1 MMTTKTMFV
10 GIVAAIILQRLSELR
25 ISQRNVAY
33 LLAQGG
39 REHDSNYLWMVK
51 ALQISWF
58 VAMIAEV
65 YWLDRPFVPA
75 LAVVGLLAAIAG
87 QCLRYLSMQALG
99 VRWTLPIITLPGAPV
114 VDSGIYRYLR
124 HPNWLGVIL
133 EIVGV
138 PLIHTA
144 YFTAIF
150 FTLANALL
158 MIKRIHKEEQVL
170 GKDNEEDR
178 STKAEGRRFRT
189 LREANATDGDSTPP
203 YRVLNLRSVGVLN
216 PCSLRHGLL
225 CMSQNS
231 LLPSASC
238 PLPFPDNYAAVFADR
253 PRFIPSS
260 QLLNGRRVK
269 VAIQIK
275 LFTLAKAITTS
286 IVPAPIA
293 MYQMI
298 CGFWVSRA
306 IYIAAKLGIADYLQ
320 NQPKTA
326 EELAALT
333 DTHAPS
339 LYRLLRALTS
349 VGVFVE
355 DNNHRFGLTPL
366 AATLQSQARYS
377 LRFMAIAELGSE
389 HYLGW
394 GNLMHSIKTGET
406 AFNHAAGMSIW
417 DYYSQHPEDS
427 KSFNRAMTDV
437 TATVIEAV
445 LESYDFSSFNTVV
458 DVGGGRGHLIAAI
471 LKTNSTLKG
480 ILLDLPAVIEDAPA
494 QLVANGVAERCVLVA
509 GSFFESI
516 PVGGDA
522 YLLKWIV
529 HDWDDAQAIAI
540 LKNCHQAMPDNS
552 KLLLIEQVISPKNG
566 LSFAQLMDLN
576 MLVTM
581 GGRERTAAE
590 YRSLLQA
597 TGFQLTRII
606 PTLSP
611 VSVIE
616 AIKT

>member
-39 REHDSNYLWMVK
+39 REHDSNYLWVVK
-51 ALQISWF
+51 VLQISWF

-75 LAVVGLLAAIAG
+75 LAVVGVLAAIAG
-87 QCLRYLSMQALG
+87 QCLRHLSMQALG

-133 EIVGV
+133 EIAGI

-144 YFTAIF
+144 YLTAIF

-158 MIKRIHKEEQVL
+158 MIKRIHKEEQAL
-170 GKDNEEDR
+170 TEDN
-178 STKAEGRRFRT
+178 
-189 LREANATDGDSTPP
+189 
-203 YRVLNLRSVGVLN
+203 
-216 PCSLRHGLL
+216 
-225 CMSQNS
+225 
-231 LLPSASC
+231 
-238 PLPFPDNYAAVFADR
+238 NYAAVFADR

-260 QLLNGRRVK
+260 QLLNWRRVK

-275 LFTLAKAITTS
+275 LFTLTKAITTS
-286 IVPAPIA
+286 LVPAPLA
-293 MYQMI
+293 MYQII

-339 LYRLLRALTS
+339 LYRLLRALAS

-355 DNNHRFGLTPL
+355 DSDRRFGLTPL

-377 LRFMAIAELGSE
+377 LRFTAIAELGSE

-394 GNLMHSIKTGET
+394 GNLMHSVKTGET

-552 KLLLIEQVISPKNG
+552 KLLLIEQVISPRNG